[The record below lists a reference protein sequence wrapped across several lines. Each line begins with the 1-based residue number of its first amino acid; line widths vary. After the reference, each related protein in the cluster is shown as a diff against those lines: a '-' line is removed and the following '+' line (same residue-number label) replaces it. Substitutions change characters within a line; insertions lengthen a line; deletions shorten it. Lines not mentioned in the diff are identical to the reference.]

1 MQEWYLPITI
11 LPALGMLILSTTS
24 QMMAL
29 SAEINN
35 LLQNKCSEFQ
45 HLIAD
50 KKIRQLG
57 LLTRA
62 SALLYL
68 ASGVYV
74 LSGILGA
81 LIENKSLLDMPSL
94 LLYSGTILV
103 FIAFILLILYAFRAV
118 KIRKLQFEN
127 NYNLL

>member
-24 QMMAL
+24 QMMTL
-29 SAEINN
+29 SSEINS
-35 LLQNKCSEFQ
+35 LLQEKCTDFQ
-45 HLIAD
+45 HLISE
-50 KKIRQLG
+50 KKLKQLG

-68 ASGVYV
+68 ASGIYV

-81 LIENKSLLDMPSL
+81 VLEAASFYDIPSL
-94 LLYSGTILV
+94 LLYGGTILV
-103 FIAFILLILYAFRAV
+103 FIAFILLIIYAFRAV
-118 KIRKLQFEN
+118 RIRKLQFDN
-127 NYNLL
+127 NHNL

>member
-29 SAEINN
+29 SAEINK
-35 LLQNKCSEFQ
+35 LLQEKCTDFQ
-45 HLIAD
+45 HLISS
-50 KKIRQLG
+50 KKLKQLG

-62 SALLYL
+62 GALLYL
-68 ASGVYV
+68 ASGIYV

-81 LIENKSLLDMPSL
+81 LFETESFFDAPSL

-103 FIAFILLILYAFRAV
+103 FIAFILLIIYAFRAV
-118 KIRKLQFEN
+118 GIRKFQFDN
-127 NYNLL
+127 NRNL

>member
-24 QMMAL
+24 QMMTL
-29 SAEINN
+29 SSEINS
-35 LLQNKCSEFQ
+35 LLSNKCTDFE

-50 KKIRQLG
+50 KKIKQLG
-57 LLTRA
+57 LLTRS

-68 ASGVYV
+68 ASGIYV

-81 LIENKSLLDMPSL
+81 LLETESFYDTPSL
-94 LLYSGTILV
+94 LLYFGTVLV
-103 FIAFILLILYAFRAV
+103 FIAFILLITYAFRAV
-118 KIRKLQFEN
+118 RIRKLQFN
-127 NYNLL
+127 NNHNL

>member
-29 SAEINN
+29 SSEINA
-35 LLQNKCSEFQ
+35 LLQVKCTDFQ
-45 HLIAD
+45 HLISS
-50 KKIRQLG
+50 KKLRQLG

-62 SALLYL
+62 GALLYL
-68 ASGVYV
+68 ASGIYV
-74 LSGILGA
+74 LSGISGA
-81 LIENKSLLDMPSL
+81 LFETHTFYDAPSL

-103 FIAFILLILYAFRAV
+103 FLAFILLIIYAFRAV
-118 KIRKLQFEN
+118 GIRKFQFEN
-127 NYNLL
+127 NHNL